1 MSISAGVR
9 TRIRAAAQNR
19 CGYCLTQQEFVP
31 LDLEVE
37 HIVPLY
43 RGGNDEISNLAL
55 ACRSCNL
62 RKGTNTSG
70 IDSTSNT
77 EVSLFHPRENR
88 WEENFQVQAES
99 GAIAGMTPVGRVT
112 VTALGMN
119 SQAQLIARQLWIR
132 LGLFP

>member
-1 MSISAGVR
+1 MNPNYNLVAD
-9 TRIRAAAQNR
+9 RAAHR
-19 CGYCLTQQEFVP
+19 CEYCRAPEIVFNFP
-31 LDLEVE
+31 FEIE
-37 HIVPLY
+37 HIVPLD

-70 IDSTSNT
+70 IDYTSNT

-119 SQAQLIARQLWIR
+119 SQPQLIARQLWIR

>member
-1 MSISAGVR
+1 MNPNYNLVAD
-9 TRIRAAAQNR
+9 RAAHR
-19 CGYCLTQQEFVP
+19 CEYCRAHEIVFNFP
-31 LDLEVE
+31 FEIE

-43 RGGNDEISNLAL
+43 RGGNNETSNLAL

-88 WEENFQVQAES
+88 WEDNFQVQAES

-119 SQAQLIARQLWIR
+119 SQPQLIARQLWIR

>member
-1 MSISAGVR
+1 MNPNYNLVAD
-9 TRIRAAAQNR
+9 RAAHR
-19 CGYCLTQQEFVP
+19 CEYCRAPEIVFNFP
-31 LDLEVE
+31 FEIE

-43 RGGNDEISNLAL
+43 RGGNNEISNLAL

-99 GAIAGMTPVGRVT
+99 GAIAGMTPAGRVT

>member
-1 MSISAGVR
+1 MNPNYNLVAD
-9 TRIRAAAQNR
+9 RAAHR
-19 CGYCLTQQEFVP
+19 CEYCRAPEIVFNFP
-31 LDLEVE
+31 FEIE

-119 SQAQLIARQLWIR
+119 SQAQ
-132 LGLFP
+132 

>member
-1 MSISAGVR
+1 MNPNYNLVAD
-9 TRIRAAAQNR
+9 RAAHR
-19 CGYCLTQQEFVP
+19 CEYCRAPEIVFNFP
-31 LDLEVE
+31 FEIE

-43 RGGNDEISNLAL
+43 RGGNNEISNLAL

-99 GAIAGMTPVGRVT
+99 GAIAGMTAVGRVT

-119 SQAQLIARQLWIR
+119 SQSQLIARQLWIR